1 MKICAYFGA
10 ILLFL
15 LPVSLKSQQV
25 TPFDT
30 MLWHTRYNEAL
41 ALAKKDSLPLILVFS
56 GSDWCKPCIILHEKV
71 LVTDTFSTWAKTNAV
86 LVSVDFPRLKK
97 NALPKELVKQNEMLA
112 DRFNP
117 TGVFPLF
124 LILTPEEKIIGNVEF
139 HNDTPEQFILL
150 ITKLLQPN
158 TL

>member
-1 MKICAYFGA
+1 MKISAYFGA
-10 ILLFL
+10 ILIFL

-30 MLWHTRYNEAL
+30 MLWHTRYDEAL
-41 ALAKKDSLPLILVFS
+41 ALAKKDSLPLVLVFS
-56 GSDWCKPCIILHEKV
+56 GSDWCKPCIRLHEQV
-71 LVTDTFSTWAKTNAV
+71 LVTDTFSDWAKSRVV
-86 LVSVDFPRLKK
+86 LVSVDFPKQKK
-97 NALPKELVKQNEMLA
+97 NALPKELVTQNEMLA
-112 DRFNP
+112 DRFNS

-124 LILTPEEKIIGNVEF
+124 LLLTADEKIIGNVEF
-139 HNDTPEQFILL
+139 HNETPGQFILL